1 MRERYGVASL
11 VAGAESI
18 DEKAFLTSPGGIT
31 VKKPIRARA
40 RTLSENAAAIRKT
53 AASSL
58 ALSAIF
64 TANAYADPQAT
75 TPAPSTGAAT
85 DEPLEEVLVSG
96 IRHAIAASI
105 DVKREQSS
113 IVEVVSAEE
122 IGKLPDVSIA
132 ESIARLPGLAAQR
145 VNGRAQ
151 SISIR
156 GLAPDFTTTLL
167 NGRQQASSG
176 DNRAVEFDQYPSE
189 LLQSVVI
196 YKTPDANIS
205 GFGLSGTADLRTV
218 RPLDF
223 TERTVAVNLRGEISE
238 GGKMNDDVSNYG
250 GRLSASYIDQNDEH
264 TVGWALG
271 YAHLDSPSK
280 NQHTKLY
287 NFETFGDQ
295 SRKDLIDPDAED
307 DDTYVTGQEI
317 FATSRSNKRNAL
329 IGIFELKP
337 NERSHTT
344 FDLYYS
350 KFDQKEVM
358 RGAQWFSNVWADAQT
373 FQDVTSRDL
382 GGTRFAD
389 IGTATGVAPIIR
401 NDYNTRSDELVA
413 AGFNQRFEIND
424 DWALNADLSYSRNK
438 RDESITET
446 YAGYGTGANAA
457 TQNDNRTFDDINWD
471 FTSTTPKWDSGL
483 NYADATQVSL
493 GDRAPWGGWGHDG
506 QTKQPHVQETIK
518 AAELGVERHFES
530 FFNAVDVG
538 VNYTKRDKDKVV
550 DEFDQMLKF
559 GRSQTIVAA
568 NDLVKPT
575 SLGFA
580 GFGDVLSVNLQSAL
594 ATYYDKVTFINNDTY
609 NKAWDLSE
617 DVTTAHVRTTFKSDR
632 WSGNIGLQVIR
643 QKQESTGSRINA
655 TVEPTQVTPYTGG
668 ATYNDVLPSF
678 NLAYMLTDAQKIR
691 LAVAKVMARPRM
703 DEMRAT
709 FTPGFGNPC
718 GGSPPCVPG
727 QTVNPWSASGGN
739 PQLEPWRATAFDLS
753 YEWYISQASYVSLAG
768 WYKDLKSYIYTQRE
782 TFDFSG
788 LPLPPTAAQIP
799 AGVIISPIGQIDQPA
814 NGKGGSIKGFELSGS
829 LELGKLTRV
838 LDGFGVS
845 GSFSRTLSDLHP
857 PADDGSPTRIPGL
870 SGRVY
875 NLTGYYEKYGFQARA
890 SYRYRSAFKGEVTQL
905 FAVRGV
911 TEILADK
918 QLDAQIGYTF
928 ADGSSMQGLAILLQV
943 NNVTDSPYRT
953 RLGTDAGGP
962 RTADGA
968 FLPETYETYG
978 RQILFGGSYKF

>member
-1 MRERYGVASL
+1 MKKSPRASARKRFDL
-11 VAGAESI
+11 ASPVG
-18 DEKAFLTSPGGIT
+18 KA
-31 VKKPIRARA
+31 
-40 RTLSENAAAIRKT
+40 

-64 TANAYADPQAT
+64 TASAFADPQTAT
-75 TPAPSTGAAT
+75 PPASA
-85 DEPLEEVLVSG
+85 DETSPELLEEVLVHG

-105 DVKREQSS
+105 DVKREEMS

-122 IGKLPDVSIA
+122 IGKLPDVSIG

-218 RPLDF
+218 RPLNF
-223 TERTVAVNLRGEISE
+223 NERTVSVNIRGELSE
-238 GGKMNDDVSNYG
+238 GGALNDDVRHYG
-250 GRLSASYIDQNDEH
+250 GRLSASYIDQNEAG

-280 NQHTKLY
+280 NEHTKLY
-287 NFETFGDQ
+287 NFESFINA
-295 SRKDLIDPDAED
+295 SRALLINPDAAD
-307 DDTYVTGQEI
+307 NATFVSGQEI
-317 FATSRSNKRNAL
+317 FATSRTNKRDAV
-329 IGIFELKP
+329 IGILEFKP
-337 NERSHTT
+337 NERSHST

-350 KFDQKEVM
+350 KFDQDEVM

-373 FQDVTSRDL
+373 FTGVTTEDR
-382 GGTRFAD
+382 GGTQFAVA
-389 IGTATGVAPIIR
+389 GEATGVAPIVR
-401 NDYNTRSDELVA
+401 NDLNTRTDELIA
-413 AGFNQRFEIND
+413 LGFNQRFQFND
-424 DWALNADLSYSRNK
+424 DWALKADLSYSRNE

-446 YAGYGTGANAA
+446 YAGYGTGATAA
-457 TQNDNRTFDDINWD
+457 TQNANRIFDNLAWD
-471 FTSTTPKWDSGL
+471 FGGEVPQWASGL
-483 NYADATQVSL
+483 NYADSSQVSL

-506 QTKQPHVQETIK
+506 QTKQPHVKESIT
-518 AAELGVERHFES
+518 AAELGVERRFDGFFET
-530 FFNAVDVG
+530 VDLG
-538 VNYTKRDKDKVV
+538 VNFTRRDKDKRV
-550 DEFDQMLKF
+550 DEFDLMLRN
-559 GRSQTIVAA
+559 GRSQTLVAGG
-568 NDLVKPT
+568 DLVSST
-575 SLGFA
+575 SLGYA
-580 GFGDVLSVNLQSAL
+580 GFGEVLSVDLRSAIP
-594 ATYYDKVTFINNDTY
+594 TYYDRVTFINNDTY
-609 NKAWDLSE
+609 NKAWSLTE
-617 DVTTAHVRTTFKSDR
+617 DVTTAHLRSTFR
-632 WSGNIGLQVIR
+632 AGRFSGNVGVQFVR
-643 QKQESTGSRINA
+643 QEQESSGSRINA
-655 TVEPTQVTPYTGG
+655 TVSPTVVSPITAG
-668 ATYNDVLPSF
+668 AEYDDVLPSL
-678 NLAYMLTDAQKIR
+678 NLAYMLTDNQKLR
-691 LAVAKVMARPRM
+691 FAVAKVMARPRM

-753 YEWYISQASYVSLAG
+753 YEWYISRASYISIAG
-768 WYKDLKSYIYTQRE
+768 WYKDLKSYIFTQRE
-782 TFDFSG
+782 PFDFSG
-788 LPLPPTAAQIP
+788 LPLPPSAANIP
-799 AGVIISPIGQIDQPA
+799 PGVIISPIGQIDQPA
-814 NGKGGSIKGFELSGS
+814 NGKGGSIKGYELSGS
-829 LELGKLTRV
+829 IELGKIVSV
-838 LDGFGVS
+838 LDGFGVQ

-857 PADDGSPTRIPGL
+857 LADNGSNEEAVRSTRIPGL

-875 NLTGYYEKYGFQARA
+875 NLTGYFEKYGFQARA

-918 QLDAQIGYTF
+918 QLDAQIGYSF
-928 ADGSSMQGLAILLQV
+928 PDGSRLEGLSLLLQV

-953 RLGTDAGGP
+953 RLGTDGGGP
-962 RTADGA
+962 RTEDGT